1 MIQSKVGS
9 DFLEAVVERVAEKL
23 LPQIIESLNS
33 KLVTQ
38 KDITMDPEEVARY
51 IGVSKDTIYKMCADG
66 SIPHLKVGAAN
77 SRKKKYLFSSL
88 SIDKWRKE
96 QEEVNYTKKGTVVV

>member
-9 DFLEAVVERVAEKL
+9 DFLEAIVERVAEKL
-23 LPQIIESLNS
+23 LPQIIEILNS
-33 KLVTQ
+33 KIIPQ
-38 KDITMDPEEVARY
+38 KDVTMDPEEVAQY

-66 SIPHLKVGAAN
+66 SIPHLKIGAAN

-96 QEEVNYTKKGTVVV
+96 QEEENYSKKGTLV